1 MKKLNEIYGK
11 KNFYLNNALS
21 ELKKFLAKLDAFIHV
36 YSRNQN
42 GIFSLLNCKFVGENK
57 LILMSILYTSLGV
70 YLDKYGTLTSL
81 WSFFIFIALIFV
93 LIVIRNYDDDNISSD
108 NLENINNELKSGV
121 VELQMK
127 SESKQEL
134 IE

>member
-57 LILMSILYTSLGV
+57 LILMSVLYDSLGV

-81 WSFFIFIALIFV
+81 WSFFLFIGVIFV
-93 LIVIRNYDDDNISSD
+93 TIVIRSNESDDMDSNNI
-108 NLENINNELKSGV
+108 ENINLQQIEPIELELTSEGNKKLIKS
-121 VELQMK
+121 
-127 SESKQEL
+127 
-134 IE
+134 